1 MYLDNILPFAH
12 KLLKARIRT
21 GDTVLDGT
29 TGNGRDTL
37 LLAECVGADG
47 TVWAF
52 DIQPAAIASTRA
64 RLETA
69 GAAAQVKLVCAGHE
83 TLADRISEP
92 LAAAVFNFGWL
103 PGGDKTRTTRTDT
116 SLTALDAALGLLAPD
131 GLLLAALYPGHE
143 AGRHEAAAVS
153 AWAASLPQQR
163 FAVLEYRFTNRRNR
177 PPFLLAVERLGGLS
191 GGNGQPNGI

>member
-12 KLLKARIRT
+12 KLLKARIRQ

-29 TGNGRDTL
+29 AGNGHDTL
-37 LLAECVGADG
+37 LLAQCTGAGG

-52 DIQPAAIASTRA
+52 DIQPAAIAATRA

-69 GAAAQVKLVCAGHE
+69 GAAAQVRLVCAGHE
-83 TLADRISEP
+83 TLAAHVCEP

-103 PGGDKTRTTRTDT
+103 PGGDKTLTTRTDT
-116 SLTALDAALGLLAPD
+116 SLTALDAALRLLAPD

-143 AGRHEAAAVS
+143 AGQHEAAAVS

-177 PPFLLAVERLGGLS
+177 PPFLLAVERLDGWPN
-191 GGNGQPNGI
+191 GNDRPNGI